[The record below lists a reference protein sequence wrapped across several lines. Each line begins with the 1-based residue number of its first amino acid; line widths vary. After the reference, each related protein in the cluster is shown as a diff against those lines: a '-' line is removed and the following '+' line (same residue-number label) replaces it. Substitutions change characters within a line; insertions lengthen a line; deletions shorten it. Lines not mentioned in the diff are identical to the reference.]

1 MNKLGDLMRGV
12 ACTAATLGVCVLS
25 TTEALAQSGGYPVR
39 PVRVIVAL
47 AAGSGAD
54 VVARIVVGRLSETYG
69 AQFVVENR
77 GGAGGNIGVELA
89 ARAPADGY
97 NLLVLAAGQTVNPAL
112 YPKLTYDLEKDFDP
126 IGLMAMAPLVLSV
139 HPSLPVKSV
148 KELISFAKAAP
159 GKVNYGSSGSGSSP
173 HLAAAMF
180 ATRAGINLS
189 HVPYKGSPQ
198 AVTDLIAGQV
208 ELAFMAPSTVM
219 QYVKAG
225 RLKALAICAAQR
237 SPAAPGVP
245 SMAESGLPGFEAS
258 TWTGMLAPAGAP
270 KEILARLNRDIAAI
284 VRLPEVRERL
294 AEQGF
299 EAMGLSAAEFGTF
312 MRAEI
317 AKWGKV
323 VKATGARV
331 E

>member
-1 MNKLGDLMRGV
+1 MRIRGGFTGA
-12 ACTAATLGVCVLS
+12 ACTAAMLGAGMLS
-25 TTEALAQSGGYPVR
+25 VTAAYAQSGGYPVR

-54 VVARIVVGRLSETYG
+54 VVTRIVVSKLSENYG

-77 GGAGGNIGVELA
+77 GGAGGNIGVELG

-97 NLLVLAAGQTVNPAL
+97 TLLAIAAGQTVNPAL
-112 YPKLTYDLEKDFDP
+112 YQKLSFDLEKDFDP

-148 KELISFAKAAP
+148 KELIAFAKAAP
-159 GKVNYGSSGSGSSP
+159 GKVNYSSSGSGSSP

-180 ATRAGINLS
+180 ATRTGISLS

-208 ELAFMAPSTVM
+208 ELAFMAPSSVM

-225 RLKALAICAAQR
+225 RIKALALCAAQR

-258 TWTGMLAPAGAP
+258 TWTGMLAPVGTP
-270 KEILARLNRDIAAI
+270 KDIVARLSRDIAAI
-284 VRLPEVRERL
+284 VKLPEVRDRL